1 MPMYK
6 LLFRTNG
13 VLGNTNVQ
21 LQVNGTSATA
31 LDVQARTT
39 GTPPGPWSTV
49 SNAHFTSQNG
59 QSTPNNPANGDTLS
73 LPSQVL
79 TVSNI
84 TGIGTFTQNG
94 DGSNGPGYYTDQG
107 PEEEE
112 GDWCAAAG

>member
-21 LQVNGTSATA
+21 LQVNGTSATT
-31 LDVQARTT
+31 LDVQAHHRHAS
-39 GTPPGPWSTV
+39 GALEHGLERVFHEPEWSEHPEQPGGRRHAV
-49 SNAHFTSQNG
+49 A
-59 QSTPNNPANGDTLS
+59 
-73 LPSQVL
+73 PSQVL

-107 PEEEE
+107 PEEAE
-112 GDWCAAAG
+112 GDWCATAG

>member
-13 VLGNTNVQ
+13 VLGPTNVQ
-21 LQVNGTSATA
+21 LQVNGTSAST
-31 LDVQARTT
+31 LDVQARIT

-84 TGIGTFTQNG
+84 TGTGTFEQNG
-94 DGSNGPGYYTDQG
+94 DGTNGPGYYTEPG
-107 PEEEE
+107 PEGEE
-112 GDWCAAAG
+112 GDWCATAG

>member
-21 LQVNGTSATA
+21 LQVNGTSATT

-49 SNAHFTSQNG
+49 LNATSRARVARVRR
-59 QSTPNNPANGDTLS
+59 TTRRTATHS
-73 LPSQVL
+73 LPSEVL
-79 TVSNI
+79 TVCNI
-84 TGIGTFTQNG
+84 TGTGTFDQNG

-107 PEEEE
+107 PEEAE
-112 GDWCAAAG
+112 GDWCATAG